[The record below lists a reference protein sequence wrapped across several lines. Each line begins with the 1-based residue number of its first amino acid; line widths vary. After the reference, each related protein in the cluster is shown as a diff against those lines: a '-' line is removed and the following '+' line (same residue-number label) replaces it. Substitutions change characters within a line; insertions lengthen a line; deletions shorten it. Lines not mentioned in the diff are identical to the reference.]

1 MGMVL
6 GYSPSQT
13 DLPGSI
19 AKGLAL
25 GGLAQDRRIEK
36 EKQKSIQ
43 GAAVQKQLLALDAAE
58 RAEKQYNLD
67 VSKFKQQTDLDE
79 RREKRLSLGDEH
91 TRVTKFNED
100 IRQYEQSALQ
110 KGLSLELAQ
119 DNLQAK
125 LLGLAGESGAARQS
139 ITEMYERN
147 QVKFNKIPGGKEASK
162 FEVMSLFDENE
173 RRLME
178 SVGVL
183 YSNSNK
189 QTFGLQ
195 SAIMQD
201 MEKAAIAD
209 KQVQQIEKDKN
220 TRANI
225 EIVTSAA
232 RRFDGDPSGWAK
244 QVDAWKNSPTPLLQE
259 LGQFAEA
266 TGVTSITPSGIERD
280 LVNAMEPEEQK
291 RYVMMQ
297 KNRAGFNF
305 DTMTE
310 ADINTMGTDIMIKI
324 EASDEMP
331 KDTFWYTALREQYPN
346 EPYLELNSAN
356 LVRLLKDTMIY
367 SKDMGEQFVILQG
380 LIETGQMPK
389 RNKAGV
395 LEKRKEVELVGPHSA
410 ATVKTSAKSTAEEKK
425 ETKPE
430 AINVRKALYDDYQA
444 AMAAVKSGK
453 NPIGVQNKLLE
464 KYTDPN
470 DIEVIN
476 SINWKDM

>member
-6 GYSPSQT
+6 GYGPPQT

-25 GGLAQDRRIEK
+25 GGQAQDRRIERDRQ
-36 EKQKSIQ
+36 EDLRALAI
-43 GAAVQKQLLALDAAE
+43 QKQLASIDAAE
-58 RAEKQYNLD
+58 LAEKNYQLSAERFEHDKSLD
-67 VSKFKQQTDLDE
+67 IQ
-79 RREKRLSLGDEH
+79 REGRLSRSATFDE
-91 TRVTKFNED
+91 TTKFNED

-139 ITEMYERN
+139 IVEMYERN

-209 KQVQQIEKDKN
+209 KQVQQIEQDKN

-225 EIVTSAA
+225 EVVTSAA

-244 QVDAWKNSPTPLLQE
+244 QVDAWKNSPTTLLQE

-266 TGVTSITPSGIERD
+266 TGVTSITTSGIERD

-310 ADINTMGTDIMIKI
+310 ADINTMGTDIMTKL
-324 EASDEMP
+324 EAADEMP
-331 KDTFWYTALREQYPN
+331 EDTFWYTALREQYPN

-410 ATVKTSAKSTAEEKK
+410 AAVKTSAKSTAEEKK